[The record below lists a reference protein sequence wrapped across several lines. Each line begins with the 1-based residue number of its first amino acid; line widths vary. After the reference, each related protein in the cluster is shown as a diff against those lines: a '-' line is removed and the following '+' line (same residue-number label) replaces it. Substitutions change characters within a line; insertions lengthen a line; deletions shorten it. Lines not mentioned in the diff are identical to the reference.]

1 MLLRSLFAVFVILHG
16 LVHLWFVV
24 LSQEL
29 IEVTPEMGWTPH
41 SWLFTGLIGDA
52 ATRWLV
58 TVLSVVLAVT
68 FAVSGIGLFARASW
82 WRPLMMGSAAVSAA
96 LIALYWDGGTRLL
109 VEKGLVGFLIDVGIL
124 VALLVLNWPPAT
136 P

>member
-1 MLLRSLFAVFVILHG
+1 MLRTLFGIFVILHG

-41 SWLFTGLIGDA
+41 SWLFTGLMGDA

-58 TVLSVVLAVT
+58 TIVSVLLAVT
-68 FAVSGIGLFARASW
+68 FTVSGIGLFTRGSW
-82 WRPLMMGSAAVSAA
+82 WRPWLIGSAAVSAA
-96 LIALYWDGGTRLL
+96 LILLYWDGGTRLL
-109 VEKGLVGFLIDVGIL
+109 VEKGLIGFLISAGIL
-124 VALLVLNWPPAT
+124 VSVLLFNWPPAG
-136 P
+136 

>member
-1 MLLRSLFAVFVILHG
+1 MLRTLLGIFVILHG

-41 SWLFTGLIGDA
+41 SWLFTGALGDA
-52 ATRWLV
+52 TTRWLA
-58 TVLSVVLAVT
+58 TVVSVLLALT
-68 FAVSGIGLFARASW
+68 FLVSGIALFARVGW
-82 WRPLMMGSAAVSAA
+82 WRPLMTGSAIASAL
-96 LIALYWDGGTRLL
+96 LILVYWDGGTRML
-109 VEKGLVGFLIDVGIL
+109 VEKGLIGFLIDVG
-124 VALLVLNWPPAT
+124 LLVLLLVFDWPTT

>member
-1 MLLRSLFAVFVILHG
+1 MFRTFFAIFVILHG

-41 SWLFTGLIGDA
+41 SWLFTGVLGDA

-58 TVLSVVLAVT
+58 TIISVALALT
-68 FAVSGIGLFARASW
+68 FLVGGIALLARADW
-82 WRPLMMGSAAVSAA
+82 WRPLVIGSAIASAV
-96 LIALYWDGGTRLL
+96 LIVVYWDGGTRLL
-109 VEKGLVGFLIDVGIL
+109 VEKGLIGFLIDVAIL
-124 VALLVLNWPPAT
+124 VLLLVFGWPAT
-136 P
+136 TP

>member
-1 MLLRSLFAVFVILHG
+1 MLRTLFGIFVILHG

-41 SWLFTGLIGDA
+41 SWLFTGLIGDG

-58 TVLSVVLAVT
+58 TIASVLLAVT
-68 FAVSGIGLFARASW
+68 FAASGIGLFTRGSW
-82 WRPLMMGSAAVSAA
+82 WRPWMIGSAAVSAA
-96 LIALYWDGGTRLL
+96 LILLYWDGGTRLL
-109 VEKGLVGFLIDVGIL
+109 VEKGLIGFLISAGIL
-124 VALLVLNWPPAT
+124 VSVLLFNWPPAG
-136 P
+136 

>member
-1 MLLRSLFAVFVILHG
+1 MLRTLFGIFVILHG

-58 TVLSVVLAVT
+58 TIVSVALAVT
-68 FAVSGIGLFARASW
+68 FAVSGIGLFTRGTW
-82 WRPLMMGSAAVSAA
+82 WRPWLVGSAAASAA
-96 LIALYWDGGTRLL
+96 LILLYWDGGTRLL
-109 VEKGLVGFLIDVGIL
+109 VEKGLIGFLISAGIL
-124 VALLVLNWPPAT
+124 VSVLLFNWPPGG
-136 P
+136 